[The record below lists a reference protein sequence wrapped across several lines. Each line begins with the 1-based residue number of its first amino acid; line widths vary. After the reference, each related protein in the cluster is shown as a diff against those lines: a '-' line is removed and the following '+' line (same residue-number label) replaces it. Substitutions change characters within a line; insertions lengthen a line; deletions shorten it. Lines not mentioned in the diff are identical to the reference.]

1 MPLLGS
7 YIDATHRK
15 RLVLITTAAIGS
27 VATIAMIGLNLQ
39 QAHPILLGSILF
51 IVANVAF
58 GSSIVASNSFLNDLA
73 APEERDRVSSRGW
86 ALGYLG
92 GGLLLLIHLL
102 MYSWWPESVNIILAS
117 TGMWWLMFAIVS
129 VSLLKDPP
137 APSRQHRVGI
147 LRQAWT
153 SLLGLREHKSA
164 FRFLIAYLLY
174 NETVQTAISMASIYG
189 KMEMHVSD
197 SVLILGILLVQFVAL
212 IGALMFNSIAARLG
226 TLPAILI
233 SMIGWALALGAAL
246 FLPASD
252 MSFYGLAVLI
262 ALVLGGI
269 QALSRSYFSTLI
281 PSGTE
286 AEYFALYEISD
297 KGTSWIGPLL
307 FGLVVSLTQ
316 SYRYAL
322 VSLAVFLAAGALLL
336 LQAKRRRLLS

>member
-1 MPLLGS
+1 
-7 YIDATHRK
+7 
-15 RLVLITTAAIGS
+15 V
-27 VATIAMIGLNLQ
+27 
-39 QAHPILLGSILF
+39 LF
-51 IVANVAF
+51 ILANVAF

-73 APEERDRVSSRGW
+73 APHERDRISSRGW

-92 GGLLLLIHLL
+92 GGLLLLLHLL
-102 MYSWWPESVNIILAS
+102 MYSWWPDSVNMILAS
-117 TGMWWLMFAIVS
+117 TGVWWLAFSIVS
-129 VSLLKDPP
+129 VSLLKDPT
-137 APSRQHRVGI
+137 APTKKTRISI
-147 LRQAWT
+147 MRQAWT

-189 KMEMHVSD
+189 KMEMHVGD
-197 SVLILGILLVQFVAL
+197 NVLILGILLVQFVAL
-212 IGALMFNSIAARLG
+212 FGALMFNSIAARIG

-233 SMIGWALALGAAL
+233 SMIGWAAALGAAL
-246 FLPASD
+246 ILPASD

-307 FGLVVSLTQ
+307 FGIVVSLTQ

-322 VSLAVFLAAGALLL
+322 VSLAVFLAAGALIL
-336 LQAKRRRLLS
+336 LQTKRRGLLS